1 VAIIDVGAD
10 TVIRIDDAIFIT
22 MKGVSGNSDN
32 VITDADF
39 IFGP

>member
-1 VAIIDVGAD
+1 MAIIDVEPD
-10 TVIRIDDAIFIT
+10 TVIGIDSVFIIL
-22 MKGVSGNSDN
+22 KGVSGNADN